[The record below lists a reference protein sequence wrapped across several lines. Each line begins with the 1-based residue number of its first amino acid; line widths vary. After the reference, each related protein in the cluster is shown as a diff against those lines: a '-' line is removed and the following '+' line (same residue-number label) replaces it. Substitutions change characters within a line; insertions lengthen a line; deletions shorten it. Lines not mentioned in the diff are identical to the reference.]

1 MNKQTKHI
9 KFRHRFF
16 LAIFKRILGPFIK
29 FHYRFSAKKISLK
42 EGGPYLILSNH
53 TSEFDTILIGLTF
66 DQPLYFVASDQLLNS
81 GFGSWFLKYFFN
93 PIPKSKSMAD
103 LTLVKRMVKV
113 LSEKGNIV
121 LYPEGN
127 ASMNGGP
134 VFIADTI
141 GKLIKFLQVPVI
153 LINTHGLY
161 LSSPRWSFHRKF
173 GRSTMVKKSVFS
185 KEKIESMSVE
195 ALSNSVKEELNVHL
209 YETEQIIK
217 FVGKKKAE
225 GLHKLIFNC
234 PSCSAL
240 FSTYS
245 KGDHLLCNQCEMK
258 ATYDDFGYIHVNNSR
273 LDLVTADQQ
282 NKKLYADALEKRGND
297 FVLNTSCEV
306 SFWRV
311 EQRRRTLFQTFQIEI
326 NHHDIILSNEEQVI
340 HYPLANVVSSAIQVR
355 TKLLV
360 YFKDGT
366 ILLIRF
372 PKHISPYAYLITIQ
386 IYTNMFTLGGN
397 QYGQLGH
404 STLGI

>member
-1 MNKQTKHI
+1 MKKQTKHT

-16 LAIFKRILGPFIK
+16 LVIFKVIFGPFLK

-42 EGGPYLILSNH
+42 KGGPYLILANH

-81 GFGSWFLKYFFN
+81 GFGSWFLKFFFN

-141 GKLIKFLQVPVI
+141 GRLIKFLQVPVI
-153 LINTHGLY
+153 LVNTHGLY

-173 GRSTMVKKSVFS
+173 GKTTLEKKSELS
-185 KEKIESMSVE
+185 KEKIESMTAE
-195 ALSNSVKEELNVHL
+195 TLSNFVKEELNVHL
-209 YETEQIIK
+209 YKHEQTIK
-217 FVGKKKAE
+217 FVGQNKAE

-234 PSCSAL
+234 PSCSEL

-245 KGDHLLCNQCEMK
+245 KGNQLLCNRCEMK
-258 ATYDDFGYIHVNNSR
+258 ATYDDFGYMHVNDQR
-273 LDLVTADQQ
+273 FDLVTADAH
-282 NKKLYADALEKRGND
+282 NKKIYAETLKKRGND
-297 FVLNTSCEV
+297 LVLKAPCEV

-311 EQRRRTLFQTFQIEI
+311 EQRRRTFFQMFHIEV
-326 NHHDIILSNEEQVI
+326 NHDNIILTNEEQAI

-355 TKLLV
+355 TKLLI

-386 IYTNMFTLGGN
+386 IYTHMFTLGGN